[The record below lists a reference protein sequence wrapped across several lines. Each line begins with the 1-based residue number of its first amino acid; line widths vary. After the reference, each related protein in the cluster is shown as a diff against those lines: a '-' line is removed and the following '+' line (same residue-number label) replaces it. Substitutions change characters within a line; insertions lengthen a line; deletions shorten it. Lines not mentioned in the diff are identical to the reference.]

1 MAEVFIAA
9 TQSEDVQ
16 ARGLGEALATLGF
29 DVAYGAPGE
38 ADVANLVA
46 EAKCVVVLWSRAA
59 AAAPWMTALAVLA
72 QERKKL
78 VSAEFEG
85 RSTPAMLTAAPKI
98 ALTARDRA
106 AFKARFQ
113 ALVVEVDKLT
123 PTKGDPAAL
132 PAALAVA
139 RGALLK
145 PSTPITAP
153 PWRTLATF
161 ALAVAA
167 LFAVGFGAGR
177 VIGAIR
183 DGSFL
188 VAAAPRDAEA
198 APTALAEPRYGVTLA
213 ELQTL
218 PWREAAARITADA
231 AERVKA
237 DAARG
242 EALAQA
248 VACLGHL
255 TGAEGFLPSP
265 ASAKSECDAASAQ
278 GAAPGLYLS
287 WVLHTTAA
295 HTPIDAVTAR
305 ARLAEAARLNWTPAQ
320 LDYASLLEANF
331 RGSMADQTE
340 AGRIW
345 LAAAEQDSA
354 VAQFRYARWLR
365 DSPAGPRNPTAATP
379 YLERAAAHDQV
390 EALHMLATLYRDGVG
405 VARDAARARQL
416 YERAAE
422 RDHAPSMFNLA
433 DLLRSGPDRARAI
446 ALYQRLACMPDERQ
460 IQPLA
465 VQRLRAL
472 RESAACR

>member
-9 TQSEDVQ
+9 AQSEDAQ

-38 ADVANLVA
+38 ADVASLVG
-46 EAKCVVVLWSRAA
+46 EAKCVVVLWSRTA

-85 RSTPAMLTAAPKI
+85 RSTPAMLSAAPKI

-123 PTKGDPAAL
+123 PTKGDTAAL
-132 PAALAVA
+132 PAALSIA

-145 PSTPITAP
+145 PSSPIAAP
-153 PWRTLATF
+153 PWRTLGTF
-161 ALAVAA
+161 ALAVAT
-167 LFAVGFGAGR
+167 LFAIGFGAGR

-183 DGSFL
+183 DGTFL
-188 VAAAPRDAEA
+188 VAAAPQNAEA
-198 APTALAEPRYGVTLA
+198 ASTALGEPRYGVTLA

-218 PWREAAARITADA
+218 PWREAAARITAGA
-231 AERVKA
+231 AERIKA

-242 EALAQA
+242 EPLARA

-255 TGAEGFLPSP
+255 AGAEGFLPSP
-265 ASAKSECDAASAQ
+265 AAAKTECDAASAQ
-278 GAAPGLYLS
+278 GSAPGLYLS
-287 WVLHTTAA
+287 WVLHDTAPHA
-295 HTPIDAVTAR
+295 PIDAATAR
-305 ARLAEAARLNWTPAQ
+305 QRLAEAARLNWTPAQ

-331 RGSMADQTE
+331 RGSMVDQTQ

-345 LAAAEQDSA
+345 LAAAERDNA
-354 VAQFRYARWLR
+354 LAQFRYARWLR
-365 DSPAGPRNPTAATP
+365 DSPAGPRDPAAAIP
-379 YLERAAAHDQV
+379 YLERAAANDQV

-405 VARDAARARQL
+405 VPRDTARARRL

-422 RDHAPSMFNLA
+422 RSHAPSMFNLA
-433 DLLRSGPDRARAI
+433 DMLRAGPDRARAV

-472 RESAACR
+472 HESAGCR